1 MTPDDPLD
9 VVVVGGGAAGLYS
22 ALTAADAGSRVA
34 MVSRKPLSESS
45 SFWAQGGLAA
55 AIGSDDS
62 PELHVEDT
70 LAAGRD
76 ACRRSAAG
84 LLAREA
90 PGVVAELE
98 SRGVEFDRDP
108 DGKLSLAL
116 EGGHSRRR
124 VVHAGGAGTGRRIT
138 ERLAALAA
146 EDEGIDVIEETSA
159 VALWSDVERC
169 HGVLT
174 EAGRITAR
182 ATILATGGAAA
193 LWARTTNPW
202 GAIGAGPV
210 MAHAAGAEL
219 ADLEL
224 CQFHPT
230 ALAAPGSRYDGL
242 LVTEAVRGEGATLLD
257 ANGERFT
264 DELAPRD
271 AVTLAVLEQMRVD
284 GTDHVLLD
292 LRKLSEARFPNV
304 FEVLR
309 EAGFD
314 PAQQPVPVSPAS
326 HYVMGGIATDLDGR
340 SSVPGLFA
348 VGECACTGL
357 HGANRLASNSLT
369 ECFVL
374 GARAA
379 AAAVDSAAGFVAA
392 VDREAAP
399 PEPSSWRFDPPPAE
413 TRDAVWELAGPLRSA
428 ERLERLLA
436 DPYPLARLIARF
448 ALAREESR
456 GSHRR
461 LEFPERDPALDGRHL
476 VCAGDELRWEAWE

>member
-1 MTPDDPLD
+1 MAPQTQLD

-22 ALTAADAGSRVA
+22 ALTAADAGSMVA
-34 MVSRKPLSESS
+34 VVSRKPLSESS

-55 AIGSDDS
+55 AIGDDDS
-62 PELHVEDT
+62 SQLHVQDT
-70 LAAGRD
+70 LAAGRHS
-76 ACRRSAAG
+76 CRRTVAE
-84 LLAREA
+84 LLARDA
-90 PGVVAELE
+90 PGVVWELE
-98 SRGVEFDRDP
+98 RRGVEFDREP
-108 DGKLSLAL
+108 DGSLSLAL
-116 EGGHSRRR
+116 EGGHTRRR

-146 EDEGIDVIEETSA
+146 THERIEVLEGRSA
-159 VALWSDVERC
+159 VAIWSDGERTY
-169 HGVLT
+169 GVIT
-174 EAGRITAR
+174 DAGPIPAR

-202 GAIGAGPV
+202 GAIGAGAV
-210 MAHAAGAEL
+210 IAHASGAEL

-230 ALAAPGSRYDGL
+230 ALAAPGSEADGL
-242 LVTEAVRGEGATLLD
+242 LVTEAVRGEGATLLG
-257 ANGERFT
+257 AGGERFT

-271 AVTLAVLEQMRVD
+271 EVTLAVLDRMQRD

-292 LRKLSEARFPNV
+292 MRDLSEARFPNV
-304 FEVLR
+304 FEALR
-309 EAGFD
+309 AAGHD
-314 PAQQPVPVSPAS
+314 PVRAPVPVSPAS
-326 HYVMGGIATDLDGR
+326 HYVMGGVATDLDGR
-340 SSVPGLFA
+340 SSLPGLFA

-379 AAAVDSAAGFVAA
+379 SAAA
-392 VDREAAP
+392 AAP
-399 PEPSSWRFDPPPAE
+399 EASSTPQPPSWRFDPPPAE
-413 TRDAVWELAGPLRSA
+413 TRDAVWRLAGPLR
-428 ERLERLLA
+428 RTDQLELLLE

-448 ALAREESR
+448 ALERTESR

-461 LEFPERDPALDGRHL
+461 LEHPERDPRFDRRHL
-476 VCAGDELRWEAWE
+476 LCRGDELRWETWT

>member
-1 MTPDDPLD
+1 MQ
-9 VVVVGGGAAGLYS
+9 
-22 ALTAADAGSRVA
+22 
-34 MVSRKPLSESS
+34 
-45 SFWAQGGLAA
+45 AQ
-55 AIGSDDS
+55 
-62 PELHVEDT
+62 
-70 LAAGRD
+70 
-76 ACRRSAAG
+76 
-84 LLAREA
+84 
-90 PGVVAELE
+90 
-98 SRGVEFDRDP
+98 
-108 DGKLSLAL
+108 
-116 EGGHSRRR
+116 
-124 VVHAGGAGTGRRIT
+124 
-138 ERLAALAA
+138 
-146 EDEGIDVIEETSA
+146 
-159 VALWSDVERC
+159 
-169 HGVLT
+169 
-174 EAGRITAR
+174 

-271 AVTLAVLEQMRVD
+271 TVTLAVLEQMRID

-292 LRKLSEARFPNV
+292 LLGLSEARFPNV
-304 FEVLR
+304 FDALR
-309 EAGFD
+309 QAGFD
-314 PAQQPVPVSPAS
+314 PAREPVPVSPAS
-326 HYVMGGIATDLDGR
+326 HYVMGGIATDLEGR
-340 SSVPGLFA
+340 STLPGLFA
-348 VGECACTGL
+348 VGECACSGL

-379 AAAVDSAAGFVAA
+379 AAASADSAAGSVAA
-392 VDREAAP
+392 IDAGGPP
-399 PEPSSWRFDPPPAE
+399 PEPPAWRFDPPPAE
-413 TRDAVWELAGPLRSA
+413 TREAVWELAGPLRSA
-428 ERLERLLA
+428 EGLEQLLS

-461 LEFPERDPALDGRHL
+461 LEFPEPDPALDGRHL
-476 VCAGDELRWEAWE
+476 LCADDQLRWEAWA

>member
-1 MTPDDPLD
+1 MAPETQLD

-22 ALTAADAGSRVA
+22 ALTAADGGSTVA
-34 MVSRKPLSESS
+34 VVSRKPLSESS

-55 AIGSDDS
+55 AIGDDDS
-62 PELHVEDT
+62 TQLHVQDT
-70 LAAGRD
+70 LAAGRHS
-76 ACRRSAAG
+76 CRRTAAE
-84 LLAREA
+84 LLARDA
-90 PGVVAELE
+90 PGVVWELE
-98 SRGVEFDRDP
+98 RRGVEFDREP
-108 DGKLSLAL
+108 DGSLSLAL
-116 EGGHSRRR
+116 EGGHTRRR

-146 EDEGIDVIEETSA
+146 THERIEVLEGRSA
-159 VALWSDVERC
+159 VAIWSDGERTC
-169 HGVLT
+169 GVIT
-174 EAGRITAR
+174 DAGALPGR

-202 GAIGAGPV
+202 GAIGAGAV

-230 ALAAPGSRYDGL
+230 ALAAPGSEADGL
-242 LVTEAVRGEGATLLD
+242 LVTEAVRGEGATLLGAD
-257 ANGERFT
+257 GKRFT

-271 AVTLAVLEQMRVD
+271 EVTLAVLDRMQRD

-292 LRKLSEARFPNV
+292 MRDLSEARFPNV
-304 FEVLR
+304 FEALR
-309 EAGFD
+309 AAGHD
-314 PAQQPVPVSPAS
+314 PARAPVPVSPAS
-326 HYVMGGIATDLDGR
+326 HYVMGGVATDLDGR
-340 SSVPGLFA
+340 SSLPGLFA

-379 AAAVDSAAGFVAA
+379 SAAVAEP
-392 VDREAAP
+392 EAIST
-399 PEPSSWRFDPPPAE
+399 PEPPSWRFDPPPAE
-413 TRDAVWELAGPLRSA
+413 TRDAVWRLAGPLR
-428 ERLERLLA
+428 RTDQLELLLE

-448 ALAREESR
+448 ALERTESR

-461 LEFPERDPALDGRHL
+461 LEHPERDPELDRRHL
-476 VCAGDELRWEAWE
+476 LCRGDELRWETWT